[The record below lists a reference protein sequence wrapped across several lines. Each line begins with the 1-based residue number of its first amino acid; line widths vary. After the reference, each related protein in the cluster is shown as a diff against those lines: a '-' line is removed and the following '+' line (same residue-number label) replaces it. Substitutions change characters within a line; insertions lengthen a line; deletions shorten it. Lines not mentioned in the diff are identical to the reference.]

1 MPHTHP
7 PPAARGRPPLPAPL
21 AHPKLSR
28 QERIPTPAH
37 RPSAAC
43 ALSCLRRG
51 RPPSAGL
58 LAAAALL
65 RPIQLRP
72 RPARPACCSSWSLIP
87 QEAHPATSPG
97 AARLSHAP
105 SAAPARAVRTT
116 SSIGRL
122 ALPPPVR
129 PPSSS
134 PWRRRC
140 SGNSP
145 ILRDRLQNT
154 CSKKASVTGNAGSA
168 WL

>member
-21 AHPKLSR
+21 AHAKLSR

-51 RPPSAGL
+51 RPPSAGV
-58 LAAAALL
+58 LAASAAL

-72 RPARPACCSSWSLIP
+72 RPARPACCSGWSLIP

-105 SAAPARAVRTT
+105 SAAPAKAVRTT

-134 PWRRRC
+134 PWRGRC

-145 ILRDRLQNT
+145 SLRDRLQNT